1 MRKKKPAGPV
11 LPLSEPDN
19 DTWLICAKAAEEK
32 KATAVRGLD
41 LRAGESTF
49 TDFLVICSAGNQKQA
64 QAIAD
69 EIERAMKLHGDPP
82 LAVEGYSNA
91 EWILMDFG
99 DLVVN
104 VFTENAR
111 SYYDLDRL
119 FRDAKILTIP
129 HDSLATP
136 VAAAATGEFG

>member
-1 MRKKKPAGPV
+1 
-11 LPLSEPDN
+11 
-19 DTWLICAKAAEEK
+19 
-32 KATAVRGLD
+32 
-41 LRAGESTF
+41 
-49 TDFLVICSAGNQKQA
+49 
-64 QAIAD
+64 
-69 EIERAMKLHGDPP
+69 MKLRGDPP

-119 FRDAKILTIP
+119 FRDATILPIP
-129 HDSLATP
+129 PDSLATP
-136 VAAAATGEFG
+136 VTAAATGEFG